1 MQKTKRVTKIYKIRE
16 LKPKLQQ
23 KRKKKKS
30 SSAYYSRRKERNGFK
45 ISKSGQRG

>member
-1 MQKTKRVTKIYKIRE
+1 MQKTKRVKKIYKIRE
-16 LKPKLQQ
+16 LKPKLQR

-30 SSAYYSRRKERNGFK
+30 SSAYYSKRKDRNGFK